1 MPSRCCAVAYSN
13 QSCDASKRTLSQ
25 QQRVASKLTVH
36 YTPEGPEGAAKAQWN
51 SSTVSSVSRCCAL
64 RAGVETMAADA
75 LAQVC
80 VCMYCSISFC
90 RVKLLYIVHVQL
102 VPRWHL

>member
-1 MPSRCCAVAYSN
+1 MPSRCCAVAYTN
-13 QSCDASKRTLSQ
+13 QSCDALKRTPTQ

-80 VCMYCSISFC
+80 TLVLQSFSSRLC
-90 RVKLLYIVHVQL
+90 IQYM
-102 VPRWHL
+102 